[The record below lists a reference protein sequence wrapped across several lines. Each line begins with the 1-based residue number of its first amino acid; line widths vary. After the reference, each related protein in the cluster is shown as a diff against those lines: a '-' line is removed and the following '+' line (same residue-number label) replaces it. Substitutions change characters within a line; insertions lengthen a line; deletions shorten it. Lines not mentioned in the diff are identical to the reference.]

1 MFFKSNQ
8 YLSFQL
14 YKSIAGFGLF
24 SIMTF
29 IANAQYK
36 PVFKDSSSFL
46 KSYLGQNK
54 TIPALVANPA
64 VKTRYRT
71 MPTNQLMRWPNYP
84 STGLEM
90 EQRNNKIIE
99 DRKFKNAIV
108 NDVIKA
114 ILTKKTKTAVIPKF

>member
-24 SIMTF
+24 SIMAF

-54 TIPALVANPA
+54 TTPALVANPA
-64 VKTRYRT
+64 VKTRYST
-71 MPTNQLMRWPNYP
+71 MPTNQLMRWSNYP

-90 EQRNNKIIE
+90 ERRHNKLIE
-99 DRKFKNAIV
+99 DRKLKN
-108 NDVIKA
+108 VIA
-114 ILTKKTKTAVIPKF
+114 NEIIRGFLSKKNTTAVIPKF

>member
-1 MFFKSNQ
+1 MFFKSNK
-8 YLSFQL
+8 YLPFQQ
-14 YKSIAGFGLF
+14 YKSIAGFAAF
-24 SIMTF
+24 SLMAF

-36 PVFKDSSSFL
+36 PVFKDSSNFL

-54 TIPALVANPA
+54 TTPTLVANPA
-64 VKTRYRT
+64 VKTRYTT

-90 EQRNNKIIE
+90 ERRQNKIIE
-99 DRKFKNAIV
+99 DRKLKNAIV

-114 ILTKKTKTAVIPKF
+114 FLTKKTTTAVIPYF